1 MDTMEKQGEVYSVG
15 PVSSSSATLTRVD
28 GAVRISDSAWLEFA
42 NETVRNASLTGTPPA
57 VLRARWVAG
66 DAAVV
71 IDDGGIVSYSSVLPL
86 YTSETRGIVS
96 GRYPARQLTPVSV
109 VAFATAWTA
118 PRWRGFGFSTRLH
131 EELQLAY
138 RDRGDLVVGLCHGL
152 GASRVMQRMKFELM
166 NYQDAGFVGAL
177 SAWYESG
184 HWHSRRGGPP
194 SRKFYLPPC
203 TGIEPSAIGSHRW
216 QECVHYWVSDAS
228 VAYCLNAEFREL
240 TGDDLSVW
248 RHLLGVAAEEAAVAP
263 GPGVERHVSGLTYIS
278 QT

>member
-1 MDTMEKQGEVYSVG
+1 MDPMEKQGEAYSVDL
-15 PVSSSSATLTRVD
+15 VSSSRATLTRVD

-42 NETVRNASLTGTPPA
+42 NETVRNASLTGTHPA

-71 IDDGGIVSYSSVLPL
+71 IDDGGIVSYASVLPL
-86 YTSETRGIVS
+86 YTSQTRDILR
-96 GRYPARQLTPVSV
+96 GRYPARQLTPVDV

-131 EELQLAY
+131 EELQLTY
-138 RDRGDLVVGLCHGL
+138 SDRGDLVVGLCHGL
-152 GASRVMQRMKFELM
+152 GASRVLQRLKYELVSC
-166 NYQDAGFVGAL
+166 QDAAFVSAL

-184 HWHSRRGGPP
+184 RWHSRRGGPP
-194 SRKFYLPPC
+194 SPKFYLPPC
-203 TGIEPSAIGSHRW
+203 SGIEPSAAGSHRW

-228 VAYCLNAEFREL
+228 VAHSLNEEFREM

-248 RHLLGVAAEEAAVAP
+248 RHLLGVAAEEAADAT
-263 GPGVERHVSGLTYIS
+263 GPG
-278 QT
+278 